1 MNIQSV
7 NTISPALNVP
17 RSAATDTA
25 PNAKEATTTAALA
38 SSQAHRTAASVK
50 PADELK
56 PSDEQLQ
63 SAVKAANDFIQPF
76 NGSLQFSIDKD
87 TGTTVVKVIDTKTN
101 EVIKQFP
108 SEEMLAIAKS
118 LDQLKGV
125 LVRQK
130 A

>member
-7 NTISPALNVP
+7 NTVSSALNVARP
-17 RSAATDTA
+17 AATDTA

-38 SSQAHRTAASVK
+38 ASQAHRTATSVK
-50 PADELK
+50 PVDELK

-63 SAVKAANDFIQPF
+63 SAVKAANDFVQPF
-76 NGSLQFSIDKD
+76 NGNLQFSIDKD